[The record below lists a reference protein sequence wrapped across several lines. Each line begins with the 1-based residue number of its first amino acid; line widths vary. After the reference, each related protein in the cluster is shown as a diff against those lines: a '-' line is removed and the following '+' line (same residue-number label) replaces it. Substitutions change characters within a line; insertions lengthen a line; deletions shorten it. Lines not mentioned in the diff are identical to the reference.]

1 MKTDP
6 YVKADALPAPRGAAP
21 RLGRP
26 GERLSL
32 LLIEDDPIMGESLVQ
47 RFELEGF
54 TVRWCR
60 RLAEAAEALPA
71 GFSAVISDVRLT
83 DGLATHWFMDLPA
96 PQRELPWFF
105 LTGYGSVNDALATVR
120 AGAREYLT
128 KPFDIERLVAMV
140 QEASSPAG
148 AAPQDSVLGISPA
161 MRHAESLVRKVA
173 KQRVPV
179 LLTGES
185 GVGKE
190 VAAQLIHHLGERAGK
205 GGFIAVNCAAVPETM
220 MEAEFFGYEKNAFT
234 GATRMHRGYLERADA
249 GTLFLDEVG
258 ELPAA
263 MQAKLLRALQERSFF
278 RLGSE
283 KVTRSDFRII
293 AATNRDLHADMAAG
307 TFREDLF
314 YRLAVIRIELPPLR
328 ERPEDIR
335 WLTERMLQQIA
346 VEQGRPV
353 AMSEAFMRDVMAR
366 TWRGNAR
373 ELRSFLEEAVVLS
386 EAGILAVPPSA
397 ARPQDTVSGA
407 HIAGEFAPLHAMVEE
422 AERRHIRSALERT
435 GGSVT
440 RTSELLGISRKT
452 LWEKMKKLKVEAGTS
467 SSETRP

>member
-1 MKTDP
+1 MKN
-6 YVKADALPAPRGAAP
+6 
-21 RLGRP
+21 
-26 GERLSL
+26 L

-54 TVRWCR
+54 EVSWCR
-60 RLAEAAEALPA
+60 RVSEAAQALPT

-83 DGLATHWFMDLPA
+83 DGLATHWFVDLPEA
-96 PQRELPWFF
+96 QRALPWFF
-105 LTGYGSVNDALATVR
+105 LTGYGSVNDAIATVR

-128 KPFDIERLVAMV
+128 KPFDIERLVLLV
-140 QEASSPAG
+140 QEASSPAELPPEEG
-148 AAPQDSVLGISPA
+148 VLGISPA
-161 MRHAESLVRKVA
+161 MRRAEALVHKVA

-190 VAAQLIHHLGERAGK
+190 VAAQLIHQLGERASK
-205 GGFIAVNCAAVPETM
+205 GEFIAVNCAAVPETM

-234 GATRMHRGYLERADA
+234 GAARAHRGYLERADG

-258 ELPAA
+258 ELPAS

-314 YRLAVIRIELPPLR
+314 YRLAVIRIGLPPLR

-335 WLTERMLQQIA
+335 WLTERMLQQLA
-346 VEQGRPV
+346 MEQGRPV
-353 AMSEAFMRDVMAR
+353 AMSEAFLRDVLGR
-366 TWRGNAR
+366 TWKGNAR

-386 EAGILAVPPSA
+386 EAGILDVSETLPPANA
-397 ARPQDTVSGA
+397 AAAPD
-407 HIAGEFAPLHAMVEE
+407 GEFASLHAMVEE

-435 GGSVT
+435 GGSVMK
-440 RTSELLGISRKT
+440 TSELLGISRKT
-452 LWEKMKKLKVEAGTS
+452 LWEKMKKLRIGNGSVHEAGV
-467 SSETRP
+467 

>member
-1 MKTDP
+1 MK
-6 YVKADALPAPRGAAP
+6 
-21 RLGRP
+21 
-26 GERLSL
+26 SL

-54 TVRWCR
+54 EVRWCR
-60 RLAEAAEALPA
+60 RLAEAAEALPC

-83 DGLATHWFMDLPA
+83 DGLATHWFTGLPEA
-96 PQRELPWFF
+96 QRAFPWFF
-105 LTGYGSVNDALATVR
+105 LTGYGSVNDAVATVR

-128 KPFDIERLVAMV
+128 KPFDIESLVTMV
-140 QEASSPAG
+140 QEASSP
-148 AAPQDSVLGISPA
+148 PEPPPDDSVLGISPA

-173 KQRVPV
+173 KQRVSV

-190 VAAQLIHHLGERAGK
+190 VAAQLIHQQGDRAGK
-205 GGFIAVNCAAVPETM
+205 GEFIAVNCAAVPETM

-234 GATRMHRGYLERADA
+234 GAARMHRGYLERADG

-258 ELPAA
+258 ELPAS

-283 KVTRSDFRII
+283 KVTRSDFRIL

-314 YRLAVIRIELPPLR
+314 YRLAVIRIGLPPLR

-335 WLTERMLQQIA
+335 WLTERMLQHIA
-346 VEQGRPV
+346 AEHGRPV
-353 AMSEAFMRDVMAR
+353 AMSEAFLRDVLGR
-366 TWRGNAR
+366 TWKGNAR
-373 ELRSFLEEAVVLS
+373 ELRSYLEEAVVLS
-386 EAGILAVPPSA
+386 EAGILDVPEPT
-397 ARPQDTVSGA
+397 ARSGRTDSSD
-407 HIAGEFAPLHAMVEE
+407 GPDSDFASLHAMVEN
-422 AERRHIRSALERT
+422 AERRHIREALDRT
-435 GGSVT
+435 GGSVMK
-440 RTSELLGISRKT
+440 TSELLGISRKT
-452 LWEKMKKLKVEAGTS
+452 LWEKMKKLRISHDIDRLDRAV
-467 SSETRP
+467 

>member
-1 MKTDP
+1 MKN
-6 YVKADALPAPRGAAP
+6 
-21 RLGRP
+21 
-26 GERLSL
+26 L

-54 TVRWCR
+54 EVSWCR
-60 RLAEAAEALPA
+60 RLSEAAEALPT

-83 DGLATHWFMDLPA
+83 DGLATHWFVGLPEA
-96 PQRELPWFF
+96 QRALPWFF
-105 LTGYGSVNDALATVR
+105 LTGYGSVNDAIATVR

-128 KPFDIERLVAMV
+128 KPFDIERLVLMV
-140 QEASSPAG
+140 QEASSPTELPPEEG
-148 AAPQDSVLGISPA
+148 VLGISPA
-161 MRHAESLVRKVA
+161 MRRAEGMVHKVA

-190 VAAQLIHHLGERAGK
+190 VAAQLIHQLGDRARK
-205 GGFIAVNCAAVPETM
+205 GEFIAVNCAAVPETM
-220 MEAEFFGYEKNAFT
+220 MEAEFFGYEKNSFT
-234 GATRMHRGYLERADA
+234 GAARAHRGYLERADG

-258 ELPAA
+258 ELPAS

-314 YRLAVIRIELPPLR
+314 YRLAVIRIGLPPLR

-335 WLTERMLQQIA
+335 WLTERMLQQLAI
-346 VEQGRPV
+346 EQGRPV
-353 AMSEAFMRDVMAR
+353 AMSEAFLRDVLGR
-366 TWRGNAR
+366 EWKGNAR

-386 EAGILAVPPSA
+386 EAAILDVGGTLLPLS
-397 ARPQDTVSGA
+397 TVVSSD
-407 HIAGEFAPLHAMVEE
+407 EKFVPLHAMVEE

-435 GGSVT
+435 GGSVMK
-440 RTSELLGISRKT
+440 TSELLGISRKT
-452 LWEKMKKLKVEAGTS
+452 LWEKMKRLRIGSNVKDTS
-467 SSETRP
+467 GADAP

>member
-1 MKTDP
+1 MKN
-6 YVKADALPAPRGAAP
+6 
-21 RLGRP
+21 
-26 GERLSL
+26 L

-54 TVRWCR
+54 EVSWCR
-60 RLAEAAEALPA
+60 RLSEAAEALPT

-83 DGLATHWFMDLPA
+83 DGLATHWFVDLPEV
-96 PQRELPWFF
+96 QRALPWFF
-105 LTGYGSVNDALATVR
+105 LTGYGSVNDAIATVR

-128 KPFDIERLVAMV
+128 KPFDIERLVLMV
-140 QEASSPAG
+140 QEASSPAELPLVEG
-148 AAPQDSVLGISPA
+148 VLGISPA
-161 MRHAESLVRKVA
+161 MRRAEALVHKVA

-190 VAAQLIHHLGERAGK
+190 VAAQLIHQLGDRASK
-205 GGFIAVNCAAVPETM
+205 GEFIAVNCAAVPETM

-234 GATRMHRGYLERADA
+234 GAARAHRGYLERADG

-258 ELPAA
+258 ELPAS

-314 YRLAVIRIELPPLR
+314 YRLAVIRIGLPPLR

-335 WLTERMLQQIA
+335 WLTERMLQQLA

-353 AMSEAFMRDVMAR
+353 AMSEAFLRDVLGR
-366 TWRGNAR
+366 TWKGNAR

-386 EAGILAVPPSA
+386 EAGILDVVEAPLTANA
-397 ARPQDTVSGA
+397 AAAPD
-407 HIAGEFAPLHAMVEE
+407 GEFVPLHAMVEE

-435 GGSVT
+435 GGSVMK
-440 RTSELLGISRKT
+440 TSELLGISRKT
-452 LWEKMKKLKVEAGTS
+452 LWEKMKKLRIGNGAVHEAGA
-467 SSETRP
+467 

>member
-1 MKTDP
+1 MKT
-6 YVKADALPAPRGAAP
+6 
-21 RLGRP
+21 
-26 GERLSL
+26 L

-54 TVRWCR
+54 EVRWCR
-60 RLAEAAEALPA
+60 RLAEAAEALDGKSGGA
-71 GFSAVISDVRLT
+71 FNAVISDVRLT
-83 DGLATHWFMDLPA
+83 DGLATQWFVGLTDA
-96 PQRELPWFF
+96 QRAQPWFF
-105 LTGYGSVNDALATVR
+105 LTGYGSVNDAVATVR

-128 KPFDIERLVAMV
+128 KPFDIERLVALV
-140 QEASSPAG
+140 QEASSPATPE
-148 AAPQDSVLGISPA
+148 ADDAVLGISPA

-173 KQRVPV
+173 RQRVSV

-190 VAAQLIHHLGERAGK
+190 VAAQLIHQWGDSTRKGE
-205 GGFIAVNCAAVPETM
+205 FIAVNCAAVPETM

-234 GATRMHRGYLERADA
+234 GAARLHRGYLERAHG

-258 ELPAA
+258 ELPAS

-293 AATNRDLHADMAAG
+293 AATNRDLHADMSAG

-314 YRLAVIRIELPPLR
+314 YRLAVIRISLPPLR

-335 WLTERMLQQIA
+335 WLTERMLTQLA
-346 VEQGRPV
+346 AEQGRPV
-353 AMSEAFMRDVMAR
+353 AMSEAFLRDVMAR
-366 TWRGNAR
+366 TWKGNAR
-373 ELRSFLEEAVVLS
+373 ELRSYLEEAIVLS
-386 EAGILAVPPSA
+386 EAGILDVPGPSA
-397 ARPQDTVSGA
+397 TADPPTTSDGV
-407 HIAGEFAPLHAMVEE
+407 FVPLHAMVED

-435 GGSVT
+435 GGSVLK
-440 RTSELLGISRKT
+440 TSELLGISRKT
-452 LWEKMKKLKVEAGTS
+452 LWEKMKKLDMGPADKTGA
-467 SSETRP
+467 RPS